1 MKKSLFFVLVLAAIA
16 TFLGC
21 HAGGNA
27 PFVNVPS
34 ESDIVSFEREVDKN
48 GRFDDITFPSGA
60 VIKCTQDDT
69 LKKGTKINA
78 TEQKIPDGNPAYIYN
93 ITAKLITND
102 ALNTS
107 VSVNTLEKP
116 ISVTLPNNSTTGTCY
131 IGTRASDSDPW
142 RYSLVT
148 DSLADIRFA
157 RLQASTPSQC
167 NFNLYR
173 LGINFAIF
181 ALNNQSKEEAEV
193 DSVEITPTEDVEY
206 KDKTGCDAKNK

>member
-1 MKKSLFFVLVLAAIA
+1 MNKSIWLVILAGFVALLI
-16 TFLGC
+16 GC

-78 TEQKIPDGNPAYIYN
+78 TEQKISDGNPAYIYN

-107 VSVNTLEKP
+107 VSVN
-116 ISVTLPNNSTTGTCY
+116 I
-131 IGTRASDSDPW
+131 
-142 RYSLVT
+142 
-148 DSLADIRFA
+148 
-157 RLQASTPSQC
+157 
-167 NFNLYR
+167 
-173 LGINFAIF
+173 
-181 ALNNQSKEEAEV
+181 
-193 DSVEITPTEDVEY
+193 
-206 KDKTGCDAKNK
+206 AKS